1 MKIDLKYLYF
11 LFFILDLW
19 EKNDYEDFIFR
30 LRNIE
35 FWFDLILF

>member
-19 EKNDYEDFIFR
+19 EKNDYEDFVLR